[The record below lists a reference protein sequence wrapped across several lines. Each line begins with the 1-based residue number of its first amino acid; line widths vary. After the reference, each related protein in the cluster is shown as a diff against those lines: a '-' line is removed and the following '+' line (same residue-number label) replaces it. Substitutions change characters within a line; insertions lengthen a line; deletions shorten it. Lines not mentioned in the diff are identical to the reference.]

1 MRTDF
6 DYVDENYKR
15 IVFNVNEAKVKC
27 GRENEHI
34 DIMAV
39 TKTVDPEIINHAITH
54 CGISLLGENRV
65 QEYLSKKDF
74 YKPASVHFI
83 GQLQTNKVK
92 YIIDSVDLIQ
102 SLDSDKL
109 AKEINKQ
116 AEKTGVVKNVL
127 VEVNIAGE
135 EAKGGISP
143 DLLEEF
149 IYSLSE
155 FKNIKVQGLMTVPP
169 AIDSEKFLYKMQ
181 KLYIDISQKKIDNI
195 NMSFLSMGMSGD
207 YELAVKY
214 GSNILRIGSALF
226 GARVY
231 RQSL

>member
-1 MRTDF
+1 MKTEY
-6 DYVDENYKR
+6 DYVDENFRR
-15 IVFNVNEAKVKC
+15 INFNVNEAKERY
-27 GRENEHI
+27 GRSDEYIE
-34 DIMAV
+34 IMAV
-39 TKTVDPEIINHAITH
+39 TKTIAPEVINHAITS
-54 CGISLLGENRV
+54 CGIKTLGENRV
-65 QEYLSKKDF
+65 QEYMSKKDL

-92 YIIDSVDLIQ
+92 YIIDSVDMIQ
-102 SLDSDKL
+102 SVDSLKL
-109 AKEINKQ
+109 ASEINRHALKMNKIQ
-116 AEKTGVVKNVL
+116 DVL

-143 DLLEEF
+143 DELTDMLYE
-149 IYSLSE
+149 IGTYQ
-155 FKNIKVQGLMTVPP
+155 NISVKGLMTVPP
-169 AIDSEKFLYKMQ
+169 AVDSEKFLYKMQ
-181 KLYIDISQKKIDNI
+181 NLYIDISEKKIDNI

-231 RQSL
+231 K